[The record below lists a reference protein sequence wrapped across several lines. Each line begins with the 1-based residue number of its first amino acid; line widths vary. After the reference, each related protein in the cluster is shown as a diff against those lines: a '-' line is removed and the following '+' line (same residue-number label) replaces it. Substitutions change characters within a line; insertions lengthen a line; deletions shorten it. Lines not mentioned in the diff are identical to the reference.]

1 VYTYKSNIFK
11 LLNTTNAKNAV
22 VEIAKKIAQ
31 CETCPLYKTRT
42 LTVPGEG
49 DPTSDIMFIG
59 EAPGLN
65 EDKEGSPFVGRA
77 GKLLDQLLNEIGLSR
92 NKVFITNMVKCRP
105 PNNRD
110 PAPSEMSSCSRHLDS
125 QIQVIEPTVIVTL
138 GRFSFS
144 KFFPGL
150 SISKARGIP
159 RTWKNKHIFPMY
171 HPAAALY
178 NPSLRPRL
186 AHDFTKLSQ
195 LLNESHHMSK
205 IHNGSPNQV
214 KPKQLGLFDQ

>member
-1 VYTYKSNIFK
+1 M
-11 LLNTTNAKNAV
+11 NTTNPTNAV
-22 VEIAKKIAQ
+22 VKIAKKIAQ
-31 CETCPLYKTRT
+31 CQTCPLYETRT
-42 LTVPGEG
+42 LAVPGEG

-65 EDKEGSPFVGRA
+65 EDKEGFPFVGRA

-144 KFFPGL
+144 KLRSPVC
-150 SISKARGIP
+150 SKYIS
-159 RTWKNKHIFPMY
+159 NKHIFPMY

-205 IHNGSPNQV
+205 IHNGSPSQV